1 MSNPGVTGKPV
12 RGVSLVRVGR
22 WWGWETG
29 EYENTLNL
37 QCEVEASLVLFPE
50 PNVRWGLVQPN
61 TKPLQ
66 FVFNQ
71 FLVLQWLQY
80 IQNNEDETA
89 GTGHCNHLATT
100 PLPIFCSLDDP
111 REI

>member
-1 MSNPGVTGKPV
+1 MKILPG
-12 RGVSLVRVGR
+12 
-22 WWGWETG
+22 
-29 EYENTLNL
+29 LNL
-37 QCEVEASLVLFPE
+37 QCEVEASLVLLPE

-66 FVFNQ
+66 FMFNQ

-89 GTGHCNHLATT
+89 GTGHCNHLAAT